1 MGTKYLPTTR
11 DLKAT
16 QRFQDKHARTQPGLK
31 KFAGGKKSRSLRKKS

>member
-16 QRFQDKHARTQPGLK
+16 RRFEEKQARAQPGLK
-31 KFAGGKKSRSLRKKS
+31 KFAAGKKSSTPRKKT